1 MLTLSDHMMDDGSDF
16 LLPIPIF
23 IPQLRSPSDNQTEF
37 QQQNQFSPNRNED
50 SNRNRLA
57 TSEFYLQLTFN
68 GSREVNRP
76 SSIQLSSQSMEEEA
90 MRCQQQ
96 LVASQQ
102 TLAKLEAEVVQLERT
117 NEGLRSESEV
127 RELMALEQVIKCLEE
142 ELIQCR
148 ASSVKSNEDLVSKTA
163 IAKTTRTKRFE
174 TECAL
179 RELQLSICRRKLE
192 YATAKALD
200 DEDDGSS
207 SDEDASA
214 TVSNLPEEEERI
226 SSLQKELEELSQLNN
241 RALIEAQEAE
251 RLNANRQ
258 SELARTQLDL
268 EQRISM
274 GRSECEA
281 RRQNLSEKRQQL
293 DRNLSYLVQLGQD
306 ITQEKLAEI
315 GLLQQIALIEA
326 AQKIENLERSARC
339 LLAGNSSPYN
349 G

>member
-1 MLTLSDHMMDDGSDF
+1 MMDDGTDF
-16 LLPIPIF
+16 LMPIPIF

-37 QQQNQFSPNRNED
+37 HQRNQFSPNRNED
-50 SNRNRLA
+50 NNRNHLA
-57 TSEFYLQLTFN
+57 ASDFYLQLTFN
-68 GSREVNRP
+68 GSRGANRP
-76 SSIQLSSQSMEEEA
+76 SSIQLCSQSIEEEA
-90 MRCQQQ
+90 RRCQQE
-96 LVASQQ
+96 LDVSQQ
-102 TLAKLEAEVVQLERT
+102 TLSKLEAEVVQLERT

-142 ELIQCR
+142 ELVQCR
-148 ASSVKSNEDLVSKTA
+148 TSAVKSTEELVQKTA
-163 IAKTTRTKRFE
+163 AAKAARTKRFE

-200 DEDDGSS
+200 DEDDGSA

-226 SSLQKELEELSQLNN
+226 TTLQKELEELSQLNN
-241 RALIEAQEAE
+241 RALVEAQETE
-251 RLNANRQ
+251 RLNATRQ
-258 SELARTQLDL
+258 SEFARTQLDV

-293 DRNLSYLVQLGQD
+293 DRNLSYLVIHNWIIKINRKNLWSGQFN
-306 ITQEKLAEI
+306 IL
-315 GLLQQIALIEA
+315 
-326 AQKIENLERSARC
+326 
-339 LLAGNSSPYN
+339 
-349 G
+349 